1 MREKAITKRAEVD
14 GAKLARMPRKMYI
27 VSLTDQ
33 EHSSLEELTRKG
45 KSPAYKVNHAR
56 ILLLA
61 DTNREGGGWKD
72 QDISSALNISI
83 ATIERVRQCLVESGL
98 EAALSRKTQ
107 KNRQRSRLDG
117 EQEAHLIALTC
128 SSPPD
133 GQGRWTL
140 RMLGARMVEL
150 GYVEQISHETVRK
163 TLKKTNL
170 SCGRQS
176 DGAQLDLKSSLRPD
190 LG

>member
-1 MREKAITKRAEVD
+1 MVKK
-14 GAKLARMPRKMYI
+14 KYI
-27 VSLTDQ
+27 VTLTHPERQ
-33 EHSSLEELTRKG
+33 QLEQLTTKG
-45 KSPAYKVNHAR
+45 KAAAYKVNHAR

-61 DTNREGGGWKD
+61 DTNREGGGW
-72 QDISSALNISI
+72 QDRGISEALNISI
-83 ATIERVRQCLVESGL
+83 ATVERVRQRLVESGV

-128 SSPPD
+128 SSPLD

-140 RMLGARMVEL
+140 RMLGKRMVEL

-163 TLKKTNL
+163 TLKKTN
-170 SCGRQS
+170 
-176 DGAQLDLKSSLRPD
+176 
-190 LG
+190 